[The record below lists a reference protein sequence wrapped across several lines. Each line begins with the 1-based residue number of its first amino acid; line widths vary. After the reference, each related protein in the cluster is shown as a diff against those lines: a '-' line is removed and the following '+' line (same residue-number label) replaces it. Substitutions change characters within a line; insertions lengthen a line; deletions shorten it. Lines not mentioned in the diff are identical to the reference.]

1 MVTLK
6 VYDVL
11 GNEVSVLVNSF
22 QSEGMHKVEF
32 NSANLAS
39 GIYFYR
45 IQTGEFNSIKKMVII
60 K

>member
-11 GNEVSVLVNSF
+11 GNEVALLVNEKK
-22 QSEGMHKVEF
+22 QAGTYTVIF
-32 NSANLAS
+32 NANTLAS

-45 IQTGEFNSIKKMVII
+45 ILSGNFQQTKKMLLI